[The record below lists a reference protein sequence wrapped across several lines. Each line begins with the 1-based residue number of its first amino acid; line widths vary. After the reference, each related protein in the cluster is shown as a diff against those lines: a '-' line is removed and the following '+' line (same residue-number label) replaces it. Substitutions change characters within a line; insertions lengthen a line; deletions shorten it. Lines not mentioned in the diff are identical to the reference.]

1 MLIEGLPPTCSTWV
15 ALGADPWTPAEHL
28 LRDIAN
34 SGRSQDA
41 LLFNVYRD
49 REKTEPRRYEPIA
62 PPSRRLTPEQQAA
75 EEQRRVEEQRELE
88 IAENAA
94 VITHDIGGM
103 LFSGQLTM
111 LELSRRIQAEKGIE
125 P

>member
-1 MLIEGLPPTCSTWV
+1 MK
-15 ALGADPWTPAEHL
+15 LGADPWTPTEHL

-34 SGRSQDA
+34 SGRSSDA

-49 REKTEPRRYEPIA
+49 REKTEPRTFEPI
-62 PPSRRLTPEQQAA
+62 PSPKRELTPEQQAA

-88 IAENAA
+88 IAENSA
-94 VITHDIGGM
+94 VVTHDIGEL

-111 LELSRRIQAEKGIE
+111 LELSRRIQAERGIE